1 MEILKSKI
9 NEYPNY
15 FLLNITRNTNSSNQ
29 LFKLSFNKINNNK
42 LLKSSNI
49 KPTNFNILSKDI
61 ETQTSF
67 RKNNDNFKITKNKI
81 NPYIAFENKT
91 IKNYLSSYTQKPKL
105 KHININLN
113 KLFLSYF
120 PSNLDKNENKKI
132 INNNSNNNISC
143 FIREKNKKLIEIM
156 KKNKSMRNKNTSLVN
171 KNNCSTSY
179 KSCFSNIKLIDEFKN
194 SNTQRNVNVPKLI
207 KDIEISKLLN
217 KLKKKQKTKSNPI
230 NRTPVQT
237 NKYLYKTQYNKIFI
251 SPDILKHKKTAK
263 DYFYSKLM
271 NTKFIFS
278 KNNNKTNIIFNNDQ
292 SDSVKNLKYTIN
304 KKIEFKL

>member
-9 NEYPNY
+9 NENPNY

-29 LFKLSFNKINNNK
+29 LFKLSFNEINNNK
-42 LLKSSNI
+42 LLKSSDISPKNY
-49 KPTNFNILSKDI
+49 NILSKDI

-67 RKNNDNFKITKNKI
+67 RNNKDNFKIIKNKI

-91 IKNYLSSYTQKPKL
+91 LKNYLSSYTQKPKL

-143 FIREKNKKLIEIM
+143 FIREKNKKIKEIM
-156 KKNKSMRNKNTSLVN
+156 KKNKSMRNKNTNLAN
-171 KNNCSTSY
+171 KNNYSTSY

-194 SNTQRNVNVPKLI
+194 TNTPRNVNMPKLI
-207 KDIEISKLLN
+207 KDIEISKLLK
-217 KLKKKQKTKSNPI
+217 KLKKKTKI
-230 NRTPVQT
+230 
-237 NKYLYKTQYNKIFI
+237 
-251 SPDILKHKKTAK
+251 
-263 DYFYSKLM
+263 
-271 NTKFIFS
+271 
-278 KNNNKTNIIFNNDQ
+278 KN
-292 SDSVKNLKYTIN
+292 
-304 KKIEFKL
+304 